1 MTFSQELETVPY
13 LHVVSL
19 LGGVQ
24 LVVVGISIWM
34 LVCLRQVHD
43 KGPRIKDLPG
53 NGHGVQP
60 VRGVEAVVRGH
71 RGSHIGHIH
80 RVIVIVVEYL
90 KLIRVGV
97 AVKLKDQG
105 Q

>member
-1 MTFSQELETVPY
+1 MSVQEFETVPPCY
-13 LHVVSL
+13 NLSWRNTADSSAGPC
-19 LGGVQ
+19 LGA
-24 LVVVGISIWM
+24 
-34 LVCLRQVHD
+34 CFLRQVHD
-43 KGPRIKDLPG
+43 EGPGVKDLPG
-53 NGHGVQP
+53 HWHGVQP
-60 VRGVEAVVRGH
+60 VRGVEAVVGGH
-71 RGSHIGHIH
+71 RWSHIGHIH